1 MDREDGIVKGFNYI
15 GWTLNEVFITE
26 AKEGQYDEMWVG
38 FGMKNLEFYGVNLYG
53 FDSTHLDHSFTEYYF
68 PDETLSQVQD
78 SQGNEYT
85 GYEDLDVLKL
95 LKALSEGNNS
105 AITYNNDLHSIHS
118 NEQPSPLN
126 TTVHSQLIN
135 VLIPEA
141 FRKQLPIEVGDTLD
155 MIVGNHGQQIT
166 FRCKVIGSVRRMP
179 GLFDFSGYKPAVWM
193 TPGMIVSQE
202 QYEYI
207 RGEYLKAYPKQR
219 VAYDK
224 RMKSLP
230 QGSTFDI
237 PKKQLQLTLKPNAPN
252 LAVNRLTNKLV
263 SLAGETN
270 VFGFNVRKFKEDLSE
285 HMFILYATSW
295 AISIVLFLMTFFQL
309 TVSLS
314 STLKEDAQELGVLRA
329 IGLPKSKLTLV
340 ALYEQLSTLLSA
352 ILIGLLVGLISAG
365 MVGALFMNFAELP
378 FVMIVDNWAIIGMA
392 GMGLGTIII
401 GTLAGVQG
409 INRKSIT
416 SILKGQA

>member
-1 MDREDGIVKGFNYI
+1 M
-15 GWTLNEVFITE
+15 
-26 AKEGQYDEMWVG
+26 
-38 FGMKNLEFYGVNLYG
+38 
-53 FDSTHLDHSFTEYYF
+53 
-68 PDETLSQVQD
+68 
-78 SQGNEYT
+78 
-85 GYEDLDVLKL
+85 
-95 LKALSEGNNS
+95 
-105 AITYNNDLHSIHS
+105 
-118 NEQPSPLN
+118 
-126 TTVHSQLIN
+126 
-135 VLIPEA
+135 
-141 FRKQLPIEVGDTLD
+141 
-155 MIVGNHGQQIT
+155 
-166 FRCKVIGSVRRMP
+166 
-179 GLFDFSGYKPAVWM
+179 
-193 TPGMIVSQE
+193 
-202 QYEYI
+202 
-207 RGEYLKAYPKQR
+207 
-219 VAYDK
+219 
-224 RMKSLP
+224 
-230 QGSTFDI
+230 
-237 PKKQLQLTLKPNAPN
+237 
-252 LAVNRLTNKLV
+252 NRLTNKLV

-295 AISIVLFLMTFFQL
+295 AISLVLFLMTFFQL

-352 ILIGLLVGLISAG
+352 ILLGLLVGLISAG